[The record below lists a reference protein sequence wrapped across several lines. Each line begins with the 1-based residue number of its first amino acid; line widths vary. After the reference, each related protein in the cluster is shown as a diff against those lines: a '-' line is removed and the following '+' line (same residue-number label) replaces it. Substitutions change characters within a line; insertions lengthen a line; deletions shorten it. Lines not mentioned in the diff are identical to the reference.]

1 MEMNTRS
8 KWLATYSCSAAS
20 IKLELASLMA
30 RRPRSYNLEAV
41 FGASG
46 VKQIAIPAACAME

>member
-1 MEMNTRS
+1 
-8 KWLATYSCSAAS
+8 
-20 IKLELASLMA
+20 LMA